1 MTSIPEMKKIN
12 MAAKCIL
19 LVFKLS
25 SPLLTNV
32 EHLFRQTNS

>member
-1 MTSIPEMKKIN
+1 MTFLSETKKNN
-12 MAAKCIL
+12 MAAEYIL
-19 LVFKLS
+19 LVFKS